1 MPRPTFRPGLLALAI
16 ALAVPAPFLHAAP
29 AEQASVRDYRI
40 AAGPL
45 AGTLNR
51 IAAQA
56 GLVLTL
62 DPALAEGR
70 SAHAV
75 QGRFDAPGALRE
87 ALKGS
92 GLELVE
98 NAGGTYSLRKVPEDT
113 LSLQA
118 MTVSGAE
125 EDPLGPTSGYVAK
138 RSMTGTKTDTPILE
152 TPRSISVATRQQMTD
167 RAVHNLDDAV
177 RYMPGVV
184 ASSFGS
190 DTRSDWLKVRGFKP
204 TQFLDGL
211 PMAVGVYNNPKLE
224 TWNLERVALLRGPA
238 SSVYG
243 QTPPGGMLDMVSLRP
258 QNVASHE
265 VKAEVGNYNHKQ
277 VSFDSTGPLDDEGRF
292 LYRVSGVVRDS
303 NTQVDHIDDKR
314 YNIAP
319 SLTWNIDDDTRLTFL
334 GQFNRDDTGI
344 TSQFLPLRGTK
355 YDAPFGKVSHHK
367 NLGDPD
373 WEYYDR
379 TYYWLGYAFERRI
392 NDVWQF
398 RQNLRYLRNDLSF
411 QGITAGTA
419 HADGTLERSTTSVD
433 EDVSQFVVD
442 NNFQAD
448 FETGALRHTL
458 LLGLD
463 HNRTD
468 NQYTSIFG
476 SAPPSNVN
484 NPIYG
489 QPIPKPPRSDA
500 YYDYKQQTYQTGLYV
515 QDQIALDNW
524 RLTLGGREDWV
535 HTGATFYNK
544 GDATNT
550 SRDKKFSGNAALS
563 YIFDNGVA
571 PYISY
576 AESFQPTT
584 GADMNSTSSLK
595 PTEGKQWEI
604 GVKYQPVGS
613 DSLFTAAVYDLRQE
627 NVSVSQNIG
636 GTPVTSQTGE
646 VKVSGIELEA
656 TSNVTDN
663 LKMIGAYSYADT
675 EVKKRPVRRQPPATG
690 AAQPGLAMGRLHLAR
705 GYAERFQRGCRR
717 PLRRLDLR
725 RPGQHLRRLRR
736 LVHPV
741 RRRRALRPGPIERQ
755 PERRQRGGQCQQS
768 VQQGLPGVLRRLLL
782 LLRRPAQR
790 GGQRQLQVVSDASQ
804 VRNGG

>member
-29 AEQASVRDYRI
+29 AEQASVREYRI

-98 NAGGTYSLRKVPEDT
+98 NAGGTYSLRKLPEDT

-211 PMAVGVYNNPKLE
+211 TDGGRRLQQPEAG
-224 TWNLERVALLRGPA
+224 NLEPGACRPVARPGLLGLRPDPAGRHARHGQPA
-238 SSVYG
+238 S
-243 QTPPGGMLDMVSLRP
+243 
-258 QNVASHE
+258 
-265 VKAEVGNYNHKQ
+265 AERRQSRG
-277 VSFDSTGPLDDEGRF
+277 EGRGRQ
-292 LYRVSGVVRDS
+292 LQPQAGQLRQHRPARRRGTLSLPRLRRGARQQHPGRPYRR
-303 NTQVDHIDDKR
+303 QALQHR
-314 YNIAP
+314 P

-373 WEYYDR
+373 WEYYDDR

-411 QGITAGTA
+411 QALTPASYYA
-419 HADGTLERSTTSVD
+419 AASDDGTLQRTSTSVD

-448 FETGALRHTL
+448 FDTGALRHTL

-463 HNRTD
+463 HNRTT
-468 NQYTSIFG
+468 NEYTSIFG
-476 SAPPSNVN
+476 FNVPPTNIN

-500 YYDYKQQTYQTGLYV
+500 YYDYKQKTYQTGLYV

-675 EVKKRPVRRQPPATG
+675 EVKKGQYAGNRLQQAPRNQASLWADYTWHEGTLNGFSVG
-690 AAQPGLAMGRLHLAR
+690 AGAR
-705 GYAERFQRGCRR
+705 YVGSTYGDQANTYDGYAGSYTLYDAAVRYDLGQLNGSLKGVSVAVNANNLFNKDYLASCDGYYCYYGDQR
-717 PLRRLDLR
+717 
-725 RPGQHLRRLRR
+725 
-736 LVHPV
+736 
-741 RRRRALRPGPIERQ
+741 
-755 PERRQRGGQCQQS
+755 S
-768 VQQGLPGVLRRLLL
+768 VVGS
-782 LLRRPAQR
+782 
-790 GGQRQLQVVSDASQ
+790 VSYKW
-804 VRNGG
+804 

>member
-190 DTRSDWLKVRGFKP
+190 DSRSDWLKVRGFKP

-211 PMAVGVYNNPKLE
+211 PMATGSYNNPKLE
-224 TWNLERVALLRGPA
+224 TWNLERLALLRGPA

-258 QNVASHE
+258 QGIASHE
-265 VKAEVGNYNHKQ
+265 LKAEIGNYNHKQ
-277 VSFDSTGPLDDEGRF
+277 VSFDSTGPIDDEGRF
-292 LYRVSGVVRDS
+292 LYRLSGVVRDS

-334 GQFNRDDTGI
+334 SQFNRDDTAA

-355 YDAPFGKVSHHK
+355 YDAPFGKISHHK

-373 WEYYDR
+373 WDFYDR
-379 TYYWLGYAFERRI
+379 TYYWLGYSFERRI

-411 QGITAGTA
+411 QTLTPTSSIDAA
-419 HADGTLERSTTSVD
+419 SADGTLQRMTTSVD
-433 EDVSQFVVD
+433 EDISQFVVD

-458 LLGLD
+458 LLGID
-463 HNRTD
+463 HNRTRTD
-468 NQYTSIFG
+468 YTSIYNFTG
-476 SAPPSNVN
+476 VPPTNVN

-489 QPIPKPPRSDA
+489 QPIPKPSRSSA
-500 YYDYKQQTYQTGLYV
+500 FYDYRQKTYQTGLYV

-535 HTGATFYNK
+535 HAGATFYNQN
-544 GDATNT
+544 DATNT

-563 YIFDNGVA
+563 YIFDNGLA
-571 PYISY
+571 PYLSY
-576 AESFQPTT
+576 AESFQPST
-584 GADMNSTSSLK
+584 GADDIGSNKMFK
-595 PTEGKQWEI
+595 PTEGKQWEL

-627 NVSVSQNIG
+627 NVRVTDNVN
-636 GTPVTSQTGE
+636 GTPTTSQAGE
-646 VKVSGIELEA
+646 VKVTGLELEA

-663 LKMIGAYSYADT
+663 LKVIGSYSYADT
-675 EVKKRPVRRQPPATG
+675 EVKKGQYAG
-690 AAQPGLAMGRLHLAR
+690 NRL
-705 GYAERFQRGCRR
+705 
-717 PLRRLDLR
+717 
-725 RPGQHLRRLRR
+725 
-736 LVHPV
+736 
-741 RRRRALRPGPIERQ
+741 
-755 PERRQRGGQCQQS
+755 QQAPRN
-768 VQQGLPGVLRRLLL
+768 Q
-782 LLRRPAQR
+782 
-790 GGQRQLQVVSDASQ
+790 ASL
-804 VRNGG
+804 

>member
-190 DTRSDWLKVRGFKP
+190 DSRSDWLKVRGFKP

-211 PMAVGVYNNPKLE
+211 PMATGSYNNPKLE
-224 TWNLERVALLRGPA
+224 TWNLERLALLRGPA

-258 QNVASHE
+258 QGIASHE
-265 VKAEVGNYNHKQ
+265 LKAEIGNYNHKQ
-277 VSFDSTGPLDDEGRF
+277 VSFDSTGPIDDEGRF
-292 LYRVSGVVRDS
+292 LYHLSGVVRDS

-334 GQFNRDDTGI
+334 SQFNRDDTAA

-355 YDAPFGKVSHHK
+355 YDAPFGKISHHK

-373 WEYYDR
+373 WDFYDR
-379 TYYWLGYAFERRI
+379 TYYWLGYSFERRI

-411 QGITAGTA
+411 QTLTPTSSIDAA
-419 HADGTLERSTTSVD
+419 SADGTLQRMTTSVD
-433 EDVSQFVVD
+433 EDISQFVVD

-458 LLGLD
+458 LLGID
-463 HNRTD
+463 HNRTRTD
-468 NQYTSIFG
+468 YTSIYNFTG
-476 SAPPSNVN
+476 VPPTNVN

-489 QPIPKPPRSDA
+489 QPIPKPSRSSA
-500 YYDYKQQTYQTGLYV
+500 FYDYRQKTYQTGLYV

-535 HTGATFYNK
+535 HAGATFYNQN
-544 GDATNT
+544 DATNT

-563 YIFDNGVA
+563 YIFDNGLA
-571 PYISY
+571 PYLSY
-576 AESFQPTT
+576 AESFQPST
-584 GADMNSTSSLK
+584 GADDIGSNKMFK
-595 PTEGKQWEI
+595 PTEGKQWEL

-627 NVSVSQNIG
+627 NVRVTDNVN
-636 GTPVTSQTGE
+636 GTPTTSQAGE
-646 VKVSGIELEA
+646 VKVTGLELEA

-663 LKMIGAYSYADT
+663 LKVIGSYSYTDT
-675 EVKKRPVRRQPPATG
+675 EVKKASTQAT
-690 AAQPGLAMGRLHLAR
+690 A
-705 GYAERFQRGCRR
+705 CN
-717 PLRRLDLR
+717 
-725 RPGQHLRRLRR
+725 
-736 LVHPV
+736 
-741 RRRRALRPGPIERQ
+741 RRRATRPRYGPTT
-755 PERRQRGGQCQQS
+755 
-768 VQQGLPGVLRRLLL
+768 PGTR
-782 LLRRPAQR
+782 
-790 GGQRQLQVVSDASQ
+790 
-804 VRNGG
+804 VR

>member
-98 NAGGTYSLRKVPEDT
+98 NVGGTYSLRKVPEDT

-379 TYYWLGYAFERRI
+379 TYYWLGYAFEQRI

-411 QGITAGTA
+411 QAVTAGTA

-433 EDVSQFVVD
+433 EDVSQFVVEGRLRNRRPAPHPAARPGSQPHRQSIHINLWQRAAEQRQQPD
-442 NNFQAD
+442 LRPAD
-448 FETGALRHTL
+448 R
-458 LLGLD
+458 
-463 HNRTD
+463 
-468 NQYTSIFG
+468 
-476 SAPPSNVN
+476 
-484 NPIYG
+484 
-489 QPIPKPPRSDA
+489 
-500 YYDYKQQTYQTGLYV
+500 QTGSFDGL
-515 QDQIALDNW
+515 L
-524 RLTLGGREDWV
+524 RLQAEDLP
-535 HTGATFYNK
+535 
-544 GDATNT
+544 D
-550 SRDKKFSGNAALS
+550 
-563 YIFDNGVA
+563 
-571 PYISY
+571 
-576 AESFQPTT
+576 
-584 GADMNSTSSLK
+584 
-595 PTEGKQWEI
+595 
-604 GVKYQPVGS
+604 
-613 DSLFTAAVYDLRQE
+613 
-627 NVSVSQNIG
+627 
-636 GTPVTSQTGE
+636 
-646 VKVSGIELEA
+646 
-656 TSNVTDN
+656 
-663 LKMIGAYSYADT
+663 
-675 EVKKRPVRRQPPATG
+675 RP
-690 AAQPGLAMGRLHLAR
+690 
-705 GYAERFQRGCRR
+705 
-717 PLRRLDLR
+717 
-725 RPGQHLRRLRR
+725 
-736 LVHPV
+736 
-741 RRRRALRPGPIERQ
+741 LRPGPDRPRQ
-755 PERRQRGGQCQQS
+755 LAPDPRRSRGLGAHRGHLLQQGRRHQYQPRQEVQRQRGAQLHLRQWRGALHLLCGVVPTHHWRRYEQHQFAEADRRQAMGNRCE
-768 VQQGLPGVLRRLLL
+768 VPAGGLRLAVHRRGL
-782 LLRRPAQR
+782 
-790 GGQRQLQVVSDASQ
+790 
-804 VRNGG
+804 

>member
-29 AEQASVRDYRI
+29 AEQARVRDYRI

-190 DTRSDWLKVRGFKP
+190 DSRSDWLKVRGFKP

-211 PMAVGVYNNPKLE
+211 PMATGSYNNPKLE
-224 TWNLERVALLRGPA
+224 TWNLERLALLRGPA

-258 QNVASHE
+258 QGIASHE
-265 VKAEVGNYNHKQ
+265 LKAEIGNYNHKQ
-277 VSFDSTGPLDDEGRF
+277 VSFDSTGPIDDEGRF
-292 LYRVSGVVRDS
+292 LYRLSGVVRDS

-334 GQFNRDDTGI
+334 SQFNRDDTAA

-355 YDAPFGKVSHHK
+355 YDAPFGKISHHK

-373 WEYYDR
+373 WDFYDR
-379 TYYWLGYAFERRI
+379 TYYWLGYSFERRI

-411 QGITAGTA
+411 QTLTPTSSIDAA
-419 HADGTLERSTTSVD
+419 SADGTLQRMTTSVD
-433 EDVSQFVVD
+433 EDISQFVVD

-458 LLGLD
+458 LLGID
-463 HNRTD
+463 HNRTRTD
-468 NQYTSIFG
+468 YTSIYNFTG
-476 SAPPSNVN
+476 VPPTNVN

-489 QPIPKPPRSDA
+489 QPIPKPSRSSA
-500 YYDYKQQTYQTGLYV
+500 FYDYRQKTYQTGLYV

-535 HTGATFYNK
+535 HAGATFYNQN
-544 GDATNT
+544 DATNT

-563 YIFDNGVA
+563 YIFDNGLA
-571 PYISY
+571 PYLSY
-576 AESFQPTT
+576 AESFQPST
-584 GADMNSTSSLK
+584 GADDIGSNKMFK
-595 PTEGKQWEI
+595 PTEGKQWEL

-627 NVSVSQNIG
+627 NVRVTDNVN
-636 GTPVTSQTGE
+636 GTPTTSQAGE
-646 VKVSGIELEA
+646 VKV
-656 TSNVTDN
+656 
-663 LKMIGAYSYADT
+663 
-675 EVKKRPVRRQPPATG
+675 TG
-690 AAQPGLAMGRLHLAR
+690 
-705 GYAERFQRGCRR
+705 
-717 PLRRLDLR
+717 
-725 RPGQHLRRLRR
+725 
-736 LVHPV
+736 
-741 RRRRALRPGPIERQ
+741 
-755 PERRQRGGQCQQS
+755 
-768 VQQGLPGVLRRLLL
+768 
-782 LLRRPAQR
+782 
-790 GGQRQLQVVSDASQ
+790 
-804 VRNGG
+804 

>member
-16 ALAVPAPFLHAAP
+16 ALAAPAPFLHAAP

-190 DTRSDWLKVRGFKP
+190 DSRSDWLKVRGFKP

-211 PMAVGVYNNPKLE
+211 PMATGSYNNPKLE
-224 TWNLERVALLRGPA
+224 TWNLERLALLRGPA

-265 VKAEVGNYNHKQ
+265 VKAEIGNYNHKQ
-277 VSFDSTGPLDDEGRF
+277 ISFDSTGPIDDEGRF
-292 LYRVSGVVRDS
+292 LS
-303 NTQVDHIDDKR
+303 
-314 YNIAP
+314 
-319 SLTWNIDDDTRLTFL
+319 
-334 GQFNRDDTGI
+334 
-344 TSQFLPLRGTK
+344 PLRRGARQQHPGRPYRRQALQHRPEPDLEHRRRYPADLPQPIQPRRYSRHQPILAVTRDQIRRSVRK
-355 YDAPFGKVSHHK
+355 DLPSQ

-373 WEYYDR
+373 WDFYDR
-379 TYYWLGYAFERRI
+379 TYYWLGYSFERRI

-411 QGITAGTA
+411 QTLTPTSSIDAA
-419 HADGTLERSTTSVD
+419 SADGTLQRMTTSVD
-433 EDVSQFVVD
+433 EDISQFVVD

-458 LLGLD
+458 LLGID
-463 HNRTD
+463 HNRTRTD
-468 NQYTSIFG
+468 YTSI
-476 SAPPSNVN
+476 
-484 NPIYG
+484 
-489 QPIPKPPRSDA
+489 
-500 YYDYKQQTYQTGLYV
+500 
-515 QDQIALDNW
+515 
-524 RLTLGGREDWV
+524 
-535 HTGATFYNK
+535 YN
-544 GDATNT
+544 
-550 SRDKKFSGNAALS
+550 
-563 YIFDNGVA
+563 
-571 PYISY
+571 
-576 AESFQPTT
+576 
-584 GADMNSTSSLK
+584 
-595 PTEGKQWEI
+595 
-604 GVKYQPVGS
+604 
-613 DSLFTAAVYDLRQE
+613 FT
-627 NVSVSQNIG
+627 
-636 GTPVTSQTGE
+636 
-646 VKVSGIELEA
+646 
-656 TSNVTDN
+656 
-663 LKMIGAYSYADT
+663 
-675 EVKKRPVRRQPPATG
+675 
-690 AAQPGLAMGRLHLAR
+690 
-705 GYAERFQRGCRR
+705 GCRR
-717 PLRRLDLR
+717 PTSTTRSSLMVRSMTTDRRLI
-725 RPGQHLRRLRR
+725 RPGSTSRIRS
-736 LVHPV
+736 PSTTG
-741 RRRRALRPGPIERQ
+741 A
-755 PERRQRGGQCQQS
+755 
-768 VQQGLPGVLRRLLL
+768 
-782 LLRRPAQR
+782 
-790 GGQRQLQVVSDASQ
+790 
-804 VRNGG
+804 

>member
-1 MPRPTFRPGLLALAI
+1 
-16 ALAVPAPFLHAAP
+16 
-29 AEQASVRDYRI
+29 
-40 AAGPL
+40 
-45 AGTLNR
+45 
-51 IAAQA
+51 
-56 GLVLTL
+56 
-62 DPALAEGR
+62 
-70 SAHAV
+70 
-75 QGRFDAPGALRE
+75 
-87 ALKGS
+87 
-92 GLELVE
+92 
-98 NAGGTYSLRKVPEDT
+98 
-113 LSLQA
+113 
-118 MTVSGAE
+118 
-125 EDPLGPTSGYVAK
+125 
-138 RSMTGTKTDTPILE
+138 
-152 TPRSISVATRQQMTD
+152 MTD

-190 DTRSDWLKVRGFKP
+190 DSRSDWLKVRGFKP

-211 PMAVGVYNNPKLE
+211 PMATGSYNNPKLE
-224 TWNLERVALLRGPA
+224 TWNLERLALLRGPA

-258 QNVASHE
+258 QGIASHE
-265 VKAEVGNYNHKQ
+265 LKAEIGNYNHKQ
-277 VSFDSTGPLDDEGRF
+277 ISFDSTGPIDDEGRF
-292 LYRVSGVVRDS
+292 LYRLSGVVRDS

-334 GQFNRDDTGI
+334 SQFNRDDTAA

-355 YDAPFGKVSHHK
+355 YDAPFGKISHHK

-373 WEYYDR
+373 WDFYDR
-379 TYYWLGYAFERRI
+379 TYYWLGYSFERRI

-411 QGITAGTA
+411 QTLTPTSSIDAA
-419 HADGTLERSTTSVD
+419 SADGTLQRMTTSVD
-433 EDVSQFVVD
+433 EDISQFVVD

-458 LLGLD
+458 LLGID
-463 HNRTD
+463 HNRTRTD
-468 NQYTSIFG
+468 YTSIYNFTG
-476 SAPPSNVN
+476 VPPTNVN

-489 QPIPKPPRSDA
+489 QPIPKPSRSSA
-500 YYDYKQQTYQTGLYV
+500 FYDYRQKTYQTGLYV

-535 HTGATFYNK
+535 HAGATFYNQN
-544 GDATNT
+544 DATNT

-563 YIFDNGVA
+563 YIFDNGLA
-571 PYISY
+571 PYLSY
-576 AESFQPTT
+576 AESFQPST
-584 GADMNSTSSLK
+584 GADDIGSNKMFK
-595 PTEGKQWEI
+595 PTEGKQWEL

-627 NVSVSQNIG
+627 NVRVTDNVN
-636 GTPVTSQTGE
+636 GTPTTSQAGE
-646 VKVSGIELEA
+646 VKVTGLELEA

-663 LKMIGAYSYADT
+663 LKVIGSYSYADT
-675 EVKKRPVRRQPPATG
+675 EVKRPVRRQPPATG

-736 LVHPV
+736 LVHLV
-741 RRRRALRPGPIERQ
+741 RRRRATTW
-755 PERRQRGGQCQQS
+755 
-768 VQQGLPGVLRRLLL
+768 
-782 LLRRPAQR
+782 A
-790 GGQRQLQVVSDASQ
+790 
-804 VRNGG
+804 N

>member
-1 MPRPTFRPGLLALAI
+1 
-16 ALAVPAPFLHAAP
+16 
-29 AEQASVRDYRI
+29 
-40 AAGPL
+40 
-45 AGTLNR
+45 
-51 IAAQA
+51 
-56 GLVLTL
+56 
-62 DPALAEGR
+62 

-190 DTRSDWLKVRGFKP
+190 DSRSDWLKVRGFKP

-211 PMAVGVYNNPKLE
+211 PMATGSYNNPKLE
-224 TWNLERVALLRGPA
+224 TWNLERLALLRGPA

-258 QNVASHE
+258 QGIASHE
-265 VKAEVGNYNHKQ
+265 LKAEIGNYNHKQ
-277 VSFDSTGPLDDEGRF
+277 VSFDSTGPIDDEGRF
-292 LYRVSGVVRDS
+292 LYRLSGVVRDS

-334 GQFNRDDTGI
+334 SQFNRDDTAA

-355 YDAPFGKVSHHK
+355 YDAPFGKISHHK

-373 WEYYDR
+373 WDFYDR
-379 TYYWLGYAFERRI
+379 TYYWLGYSFERRI

-411 QGITAGTA
+411 QTLTPTSSIDAA
-419 HADGTLERSTTSVD
+419 SADGTLQRMTTSVD
-433 EDVSQFVVD
+433 EDISQFVVD

-458 LLGLD
+458 LLGID
-463 HNRTD
+463 HNRTRTD
-468 NQYTSIFG
+468 YTSIYNFTG
-476 SAPPSNVN
+476 VPPTNVN

-489 QPIPKPPRSDA
+489 QPIPKPSRSSA
-500 YYDYKQQTYQTGLYV
+500 FYDYRQKTYQTGLYV

-535 HTGATFYNK
+535 HAGATFYNQN
-544 GDATNT
+544 DATNT

-563 YIFDNGVA
+563 YIFDNGLA
-571 PYISY
+571 PYLSY
-576 AESFQPTT
+576 AESFQPST
-584 GADMNSTSSLK
+584 GADDIGSNKMFK
-595 PTEGKQWEI
+595 PTEGKQWEL

-627 NVSVSQNIG
+627 NVRVTDNVN
-636 GTPVTSQTGE
+636 GTPTTSQAGE
-646 VKVSGIELEA
+646 VKVTGLELEA

-663 LKMIGAYSYADT
+663 LKVIGSYSYADT
-675 EVKKRPVRRQPPATG
+675 EVKKGQYAG
-690 AAQPGLAMGRLHLAR
+690 NRL
-705 GYAERFQRGCRR
+705 
-717 PLRRLDLR
+717 
-725 RPGQHLRRLRR
+725 
-736 LVHPV
+736 
-741 RRRRALRPGPIERQ
+741 
-755 PERRQRGGQCQQS
+755 QQA
-768 VQQGLPGVLRRLLL
+768 P
-782 LLRRPAQR
+782 
-790 GGQRQLQVVSDASQ
+790 
-804 VRNGG
+804 RNQ

>member
-1 MPRPTFRPGLLALAI
+1 M
-16 ALAVPAPFLHAAP
+16 
-29 AEQASVRDYRI
+29 
-40 AAGPL
+40 
-45 AGTLNR
+45 
-51 IAAQA
+51 
-56 GLVLTL
+56 
-62 DPALAEGR
+62 
-70 SAHAV
+70 
-75 QGRFDAPGALRE
+75 
-87 ALKGS
+87 
-92 GLELVE
+92 
-98 NAGGTYSLRKVPEDT
+98 
-113 LSLQA
+113 
-118 MTVSGAE
+118 
-125 EDPLGPTSGYVAK
+125 
-138 RSMTGTKTDTPILE
+138 
-152 TPRSISVATRQQMTD
+152 
-167 RAVHNLDDAV
+167 
-177 RYMPGVV
+177 
-184 ASSFGS
+184 
-190 DTRSDWLKVRGFKP
+190 
-204 TQFLDGL
+204 
-211 PMAVGVYNNPKLE
+211 
-224 TWNLERVALLRGPA
+224 
-238 SSVYG
+238 
-243 QTPPGGMLDMVSLRP
+243 
-258 QNVASHE
+258 
-265 VKAEVGNYNHKQ
+265 
-277 VSFDSTGPLDDEGRF
+277 
-292 LYRVSGVVRDS
+292 VRDS

-476 SAPPSNVN
+476 SAPPSNVI

-489 QPIPKPPRSDA
+489 QPIVKPDRSTA
-500 YYDYKQQTYQTGLYV
+500 FYDYKQKTYQTGLYV

-675 EVKKRPVRRQPPATG
+675 EVKKASTQAT
-690 AAQPGLAMGRLHLAR
+690 A
-705 GYAERFQRGCRR
+705 CN
-717 PLRRLDLR
+717 
-725 RPGQHLRRLRR
+725 
-736 LVHPV
+736 
-741 RRRRALRPGPIERQ
+741 RRRATRPRYGPTT
-755 PERRQRGGQCQQS
+755 
-768 VQQGLPGVLRRLLL
+768 PGTR
-782 LLRRPAQR
+782 
-790 GGQRQLQVVSDASQ
+790 
-804 VRNGG
+804 VR

>member
-190 DTRSDWLKVRGFKP
+190 DSRSDWLKVRGFKP

-211 PMAVGVYNNPKLE
+211 PMAVGVYNN
-224 TWNLERVALLRGPA
+224 
-238 SSVYG
+238 
-243 QTPPGGMLDMVSLRP
+243 
-258 QNVASHE
+258 
-265 VKAEVGNYNHKQ
+265 
-277 VSFDSTGPLDDEGRF
+277 
-292 LYRVSGVVRDS
+292 
-303 NTQVDHIDDKR
+303 
-314 YNIAP
+314 
-319 SLTWNIDDDTRLTFL
+319 WNIDDDTRLTFL

-411 QGITAGTA
+411 QALTPASYYA
-419 HADGTLERSTTSVD
+419 AASDDGTLQRTSTSVD

-448 FETGALRHTL
+448 FDTGALRHTL

-463 HNRTD
+463 HNRTT
-468 NQYTSIFG
+468 NEYTSIFG
-476 SAPPSNVN
+476 FNVPPTNIN

-500 YYDYKQQTYQTGLYV
+500 YYDYKQKTYQTGLYV

-663 LKMIGAYSYADT
+663 LKIIGAYSYTDT
-675 EVKKRPVRRQPPATG
+675 EVKKGQYAGNRLQQAPRNQASLWADYTWHEG
-690 AAQPGLAMGRLHLAR
+690 ALNGFSVGAGAR
-705 GYAERFQRGCRR
+705 YVGSTYGDQANTYDGYAGSYTLYDAAVRYDLGQLNGSLKGVSVAVNANNLFNKDYLASCDGYYCYYGDQR
-717 PLRRLDLR
+717 
-725 RPGQHLRRLRR
+725 
-736 LVHPV
+736 
-741 RRRRALRPGPIERQ
+741 
-755 PERRQRGGQCQQS
+755 S
-768 VQQGLPGVLRRLLL
+768 VVGS
-782 LLRRPAQR
+782 
-790 GGQRQLQVVSDASQ
+790 VSYKW
-804 VRNGG
+804 

>member
-190 DTRSDWLKVRGFKP
+190 DSRSDWLKVRGFKP

-211 PMAVGVYNNPKLE
+211 PMATGSYNNPKLE
-224 TWNLERVALLRGPA
+224 TWNLERLALLRGPA

-258 QNVASHE
+258 QGIASHE
-265 VKAEVGNYNHKQ
+265 LKAEIGNYNHKQ
-277 VSFDSTGPLDDEGRF
+277 ISFDSTGPIDDEGRF
-292 LYRVSGVVRDS
+292 LYRLSGVVRDS

-334 GQFNRDDTGI
+334 SQFNRDDTAA

-355 YDAPFGKVSHHK
+355 YDAPFGKISHHK

-373 WEYYDR
+373 WDFYDR
-379 TYYWLGYAFERRI
+379 TYYWLGYSFERRI

-411 QGITAGTA
+411 QTLTPTSSIDAA
-419 HADGTLERSTTSVD
+419 SADGTLQRMTTSVD
-433 EDVSQFVVD
+433 EDISQFVVD

-458 LLGLD
+458 LLGID
-463 HNRTD
+463 HNRTRTD
-468 NQYTSIFG
+468 YTSIYNFTG
-476 SAPPSNVN
+476 VPPTNVN

-489 QPIPKPPRSDA
+489 QPIPKPSRSSA
-500 YYDYKQQTYQTGLYV
+500 FYDYRQKTYQTGLYV

-535 HTGATFYNK
+535 HAGATFYNQN
-544 GDATNT
+544 DATNT

-563 YIFDNGVA
+563 YIFDNGLA
-571 PYISY
+571 PYLSY
-576 AESFQPTT
+576 AESFQPST
-584 GADMNSTSSLK
+584 GADDIGSNKMFK
-595 PTEGKQWEI
+595 PTEGKQWEL

-627 NVSVSQNIG
+627 NVRVTDNVN
-636 GTPVTSQTGE
+636 GTPTTSQAGE
-646 VKVSGIELEA
+646 VKVTGLELEA

-663 LKMIGAYSYADT
+663 LKVI
-675 EVKKRPVRRQPPATG
+675 
-690 AAQPGLAMGRLHLAR
+690 
-705 GYAERFQRGCRR
+705 
-717 PLRRLDLR
+717 
-725 RPGQHLRRLRR
+725 
-736 LVHPV
+736 
-741 RRRRALRPGPIERQ
+741 
-755 PERRQRGGQCQQS
+755 
-768 VQQGLPGVLRRLLL
+768 
-782 LLRRPAQR
+782 
-790 GGQRQLQVVSDASQ
+790 
-804 VRNGG
+804 

>member
-1 MPRPTFRPGLLALAI
+1 MPALPTPLAA
-16 ALAVPAPFLHAAP
+16 PAPSPHAAP
-29 AEQASVRDYRI
+29 PERPRVRDART

-45 AGTLNR
+45 AGPLTR
-51 IAAQA
+51 IAAEA
-56 GLVLTL
+56 GLVLPR

-190 DTRSDWLKVRGFKP
+190 DSRSDWLKVRGFKP

-211 PMAVGVYNNPKLE
+211 PMATGSYNNPKLE
-224 TWNLERVALLRGPA
+224 TWNLERLALLRGPA

-265 VKAEVGNYNHKQ
+265 VKAEIGNYNHKQ
-277 VSFDSTGPLDDEGRF
+277 ISFDSTGPIDDEGRF
-292 LYRVSGVVRDS
+292 LYRLSGVVRDS

-334 GQFNRDDTGI
+334 SQFNRDDTAA

-355 YDAPFGKVSHHK
+355 YDAPFGKISHHK

-373 WEYYDR
+373 WDFYDR
-379 TYYWLGYAFERRI
+379 TYYWLGYSFERRI

-411 QGITAGTA
+411 QTLTPTSSIDAA
-419 HADGTLERSTTSVD
+419 SADGTLQRMTTSVD
-433 EDVSQFVVD
+433 EDISQFVVD

-458 LLGLD
+458 LLGID
-463 HNRTD
+463 HNRTRTD
-468 NQYTSIFG
+468 YTSIYNFTG
-476 SAPPSNVN
+476 VPPTNVN

-489 QPIPKPPRSDA
+489 QPIPKPSRSSA
-500 YYDYKQQTYQTGLYV
+500 FYDYRQKTYQTGLYV

-535 HTGATFYNK
+535 HAGATFYNQN
-544 GDATNT
+544 DATNT

-563 YIFDNGVA
+563 YIFDNGLA
-571 PYISY
+571 PYLSY
-576 AESFQPTT
+576 AESFQPST
-584 GADMNSTSSLK
+584 GADDIGSNKMFK
-595 PTEGKQWEI
+595 PTEGKQWEL

-627 NVSVSQNIG
+627 NVRVTDNVN
-636 GTPVTSQTGE
+636 GTPTTSQAGE
-646 VKVSGIELEA
+646 VKVTGLELEA

-663 LKMIGAYSYADT
+663 LKVIGSYSYTDT
-675 EVKKRPVRRQPPATG
+675 EVKKGQYAGNRLQQAPRNQASLWADYTWHEGTLNGFSVG
-690 AAQPGLAMGRLHLAR
+690 AGAR
-705 GYAERFQRGCRR
+705 YVGSTYGDQANTYDGYAGSYTLYDAAVRYDLGQLNGSLKGVSVAVNANNLFNKDYLASCDGYYCYYGDQR
-717 PLRRLDLR
+717 
-725 RPGQHLRRLRR
+725 
-736 LVHPV
+736 
-741 RRRRALRPGPIERQ
+741 
-755 PERRQRGGQCQQS
+755 S
-768 VQQGLPGVLRRLLL
+768 VVG
-782 LLRRPAQR
+782 
-790 GGQRQLQVVSDASQ
+790 SISYKW
-804 VRNGG
+804 

>member
-51 IAAQA
+51 IAAPA

-190 DTRSDWLKVRGFKP
+190 DSRSDWLKVRGFKP

-211 PMAVGVYNNPKLE
+211 PMATGSYNNPKLE
-224 TWNLERVALLRGPA
+224 TWNLERLALLRGPA

-258 QNVASHE
+258 QGIASHE
-265 VKAEVGNYNHKQ
+265 LKAEIGNYNHKQ
-277 VSFDSTGPLDDEGRF
+277 VSFDSTGPIDDEGRF
-292 LYRVSGVVRDS
+292 LYHLSGVVRDS

-334 GQFNRDDTGI
+334 SQFNRDDTAA

-355 YDAPFGKVSHHK
+355 YDAPFGKISHHK

-373 WEYYDR
+373 WDFYDR
-379 TYYWLGYAFERRI
+379 TYYWLGYSFERRI

-411 QGITAGTA
+411 QTLTPTSSIDAA
-419 HADGTLERSTTSVD
+419 SADGTLQRMTTSVD
-433 EDVSQFVVD
+433 EDISQFVVD

-458 LLGLD
+458 LLGID
-463 HNRTD
+463 HNRTRTD
-468 NQYTSIFG
+468 YTSIYNFTG
-476 SAPPSNVN
+476 VPPTNVN

-489 QPIPKPPRSDA
+489 QPIPKPSRSSA
-500 YYDYKQQTYQTGLYV
+500 FYDYRQKTYQTGLYV

-535 HTGATFYNK
+535 HAGATFYNQN
-544 GDATNT
+544 DATNT

-563 YIFDNGVA
+563 YIFDNGLA
-571 PYISY
+571 PYLSY
-576 AESFQPTT
+576 AESFQPST
-584 GADMNSTSSLK
+584 GADDIGSNKMFK
-595 PTEGKQWEI
+595 PTEGKQWEL

-627 NVSVSQNIG
+627 NVRVTDNVN
-636 GTPVTSQTGE
+636 GTPTTSQAGE
-646 VKVSGIELEA
+646 VKVTGLELEA

-663 LKMIGAYSYADT
+663 LKVIGSYSYADT
-675 EVKKRPVRRQPPATG
+675 EVKKGQYAGNRLQQAPRNQASLWADYTWHEGTLNGFSVG
-690 AAQPGLAMGRLHLAR
+690 AGAR
-705 GYAERFQRGCRR
+705 YVGSTYGDQANTYDGYAGSYTLYDAAVRYDLGQLNGSLKGVSVAVNANNLFNKDYLASCDGYYCYYGDQR
-717 PLRRLDLR
+717 
-725 RPGQHLRRLRR
+725 
-736 LVHPV
+736 
-741 RRRRALRPGPIERQ
+741 
-755 PERRQRGGQCQQS
+755 S
-768 VQQGLPGVLRRLLL
+768 VVGS
-782 LLRRPAQR
+782 
-790 GGQRQLQVVSDASQ
+790 VSYKW
-804 VRNGG
+804 

>member
-98 NAGGTYSLRKVPEDT
+98 NDGGTYSLRKVPEDT

-190 DTRSDWLKVRGFKP
+190 DSRSDWLKVRGFKP

-211 PMAVGVYNNPKLE
+211 PMATGSYNNPKLE
-224 TWNLERVALLRGPA
+224 TWNLERLALLRGPA

-258 QNVASHE
+258 QGIASHE
-265 VKAEVGNYNHKQ
+265 LKAEIGNYNHKQ
-277 VSFDSTGPLDDEGRF
+277 ISFDSTGPIDDEGRF
-292 LYRVSGVVRDS
+292 LYRLSGVVRDS

-334 GQFNRDDTGI
+334 SQFNRDDTAA

-355 YDAPFGKVSHHK
+355 YDAPFGKISHHK

-373 WEYYDR
+373 WDFYDR
-379 TYYWLGYAFERRI
+379 TYYWLGYSFERRI

-411 QGITAGTA
+411 QTLTPTSSIDAA
-419 HADGTLERSTTSVD
+419 SADGTLQRMTTSVD
-433 EDVSQFVVD
+433 EDISQFVVD

-458 LLGLD
+458 LLGID
-463 HNRTD
+463 HNRTRTD
-468 NQYTSIFG
+468 YTSIYNFTG
-476 SAPPSNVN
+476 VPPTNVN

-489 QPIPKPPRSDA
+489 QPIPKPSRSSA
-500 YYDYKQQTYQTGLYV
+500 FYDYRQKTYQTGLYV

-535 HTGATFYNK
+535 HAGATFYNQN
-544 GDATNT
+544 DATNT

-563 YIFDNGVA
+563 YIFDNGLA
-571 PYISY
+571 PYLSY
-576 AESFQPTT
+576 AESFQPST
-584 GADMNSTSSLK
+584 GADDIGSNKMFK
-595 PTEGKQWEI
+595 PTEGKQWEL

-627 NVSVSQNIG
+627 NVRVTDNVN
-636 GTPVTSQTGE
+636 GTPTTSQAGE
-646 VKVSGIELEA
+646 VKVTGLELEA

-663 LKMIGAYSYADT
+663 LKVIGSYSYADT
-675 EVKKRPVRRQPPATG
+675 EVKKGQYAGNRLQQALATRPRYGPTTPGTRVR
-690 AAQPGLAMGRLHLAR
+690 
-705 GYAERFQRGCRR
+705 
-717 PLRRLDLR
+717 
-725 RPGQHLRRLRR
+725 
-736 LVHPV
+736 
-741 RRRRALRPGPIERQ
+741 
-755 PERRQRGGQCQQS
+755 
-768 VQQGLPGVLRRLLL
+768 
-782 LLRRPAQR
+782 
-790 GGQRQLQVVSDASQ
+790 
-804 VRNGG
+804 

>member
-1 MPRPTFRPGLLALAI
+1 
-16 ALAVPAPFLHAAP
+16 
-29 AEQASVRDYRI
+29 YRI

-190 DTRSDWLKVRGFKP
+190 DSRSDWLKVRGFKP

-211 PMAVGVYNNPKLE
+211 PMATGSYNNPKLE
-224 TWNLERVALLRGPA
+224 TWNLERLALLRGPA

-258 QNVASHE
+258 QGIASHE
-265 VKAEVGNYNHKQ
+265 LKAEIGNYNHKQ
-277 VSFDSTGPLDDEGRF
+277 VSFDSTGPIDDEGRF
-292 LYRVSGVVRDS
+292 LYRLSGVVRDS

-334 GQFNRDDTGI
+334 SQFNRDDTAA

-355 YDAPFGKVSHHK
+355 YDAPFGKISHHK

-373 WEYYDR
+373 WDFYDR
-379 TYYWLGYAFERRI
+379 TYYWLGYSFERRI

-411 QGITAGTA
+411 QTLTPTSSIDAA
-419 HADGTLERSTTSVD
+419 SADGTLQRMTTSVD
-433 EDVSQFVVD
+433 EDISQFVVD

-458 LLGLD
+458 LLGID
-463 HNRTD
+463 HNRTRTD
-468 NQYTSIFG
+468 YTSIYNFTG
-476 SAPPSNVN
+476 VPPTNVN

-489 QPIPKPPRSDA
+489 QPIPKPSRSSA
-500 YYDYKQQTYQTGLYV
+500 FYDYRQKTYQTGLYV

-535 HTGATFYNK
+535 HAGATFYNQN
-544 GDATNT
+544 DATNT

-563 YIFDNGVA
+563 YIFDNGLA
-571 PYISY
+571 PYLSY
-576 AESFQPTT
+576 AESFQPST
-584 GADMNSTSSLK
+584 GADDIGSNKMFK
-595 PTEGKQWEI
+595 PTEGKQWEL

-627 NVSVSQNIG
+627 NVRVTDNVN
-636 GTPVTSQTGE
+636 GTPTTSQAGE
-646 VKVSGIELEA
+646 VKVTGLELEA

-663 LKMIGAYSYADT
+663 LKVIGSYSYADT
-675 EVKKRPVRRQPPATG
+675 EVKKGQYAG
-690 AAQPGLAMGRLHLAR
+690 NRL
-705 GYAERFQRGCRR
+705 
-717 PLRRLDLR
+717 
-725 RPGQHLRRLRR
+725 
-736 LVHPV
+736 
-741 RRRRALRPGPIERQ
+741 
-755 PERRQRGGQCQQS
+755 QQA
-768 VQQGLPGVLRRLLL
+768 P
-782 LLRRPAQR
+782 
-790 GGQRQLQVVSDASQ
+790 
-804 VRNGG
+804 RNQ